1 MNTVTVATAVEP
13 HLVTTVTNNTSMRG
27 VVGNQVHPIISNGYS
42 AGVPTLVTNGIID
55 GGRTNPTGPQLEEED
70 KMDRGMIGGEDNCMN
85 LLNSSPDEHEPLLQ
99 REQPPAE
106 STPTPHQH
114 HHHQS
119 RPGNIPS
126 GRVSNSNNNNNRI
139 ALGSDVKFQGL
150 EVDPE
155 RMIGSEVSRGGGIN
169 SAKPE
174 TQQISGSPASY
185 PVSNLENKILLSNP
199 AKGATSGRVQ
209 ILQAPPT
216 GQDRGPGLYTGPCV
230 WRALVALPVLA
241 PQSTRSPKAH
251 LVQSTTLVPG
261 CRDPDSGLAS
271 SSTTP
276 ASQAQEPATKTS
288 TSSSTALDA
297 RTLTP
302 EVQALKASDPEA
314 SVLEASVENQK
325 VSPLVASENP
335 APENSALESQD
346 PEIAVITEAPAT
358 QPAALQSPALV
369 PQTPSVLRPQMG
381 LAKAKR
387 PERPCSLDLSSSC
400 ISSGEP
406 RLNV

>member
-42 AGVPTLVTNGIID
+42 AVVPTLVTNGIID
-55 GGRTNPTGPQLEEED
+55 GGRTNPAGPQLEEED

-106 STPTPHQH
+106 STPTPH
-114 HHHQS
+114 HHQS

-126 GRVSNSNNNNNRI
+126 GQASNSNNNNNRI

-155 RMIGSEVSRGGGIN
+155 RMIGSEVSWGGGIN

-174 TQQISGSPASY
+174 PQQISGSPTSD

-216 GQDRGPGLYTGPCV
+216 GQDRGPGLNTGPCAR
-230 WRALVALPVLA
+230 RALVALPVLA

-251 LVQSTTLVPG
+251 LVQSTATTLVPG
-261 CRDPDSGLAS
+261 CRDPDSGSAS

-276 ASQAQEPATKTS
+276 ASQAQEPATETS

-297 RTLTP
+297 QTLTP
-302 EVQALKASDPEA
+302 EVQGLKASDPET
-314 SVLEASVENQK
+314 SVLGASVENQK

-335 APENSALESQD
+335 APENPALESQD
-346 PEIAVITEAPAT
+346 PEIAVLTEAPASE
-358 QPAALQSPALV
+358 PAALQSPALV
-369 PQTPSVLRPQMG
+369 PQTPSLLRPQM
-381 LAKAKR
+381 AKAKR